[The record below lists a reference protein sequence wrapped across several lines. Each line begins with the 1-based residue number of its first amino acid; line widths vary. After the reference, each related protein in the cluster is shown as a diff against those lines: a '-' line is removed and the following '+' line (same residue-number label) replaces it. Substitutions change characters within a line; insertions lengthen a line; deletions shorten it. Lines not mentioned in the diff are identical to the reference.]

1 MNAVSIDPILNL
13 QDVIY
18 RSGLSRATIYR
29 KIACGTFP
37 KPVCCGG
44 RRKGWRK
51 ADFEQWFRNPEGYVA

>member
-29 KIACGTFP
+29 KIACGTFEA
-37 KPVCCGG
+37 GSL
-44 RRKGWRK
+44 WRTPQGM
-51 ADFEQWFRNPEGYVA
+51 AEG